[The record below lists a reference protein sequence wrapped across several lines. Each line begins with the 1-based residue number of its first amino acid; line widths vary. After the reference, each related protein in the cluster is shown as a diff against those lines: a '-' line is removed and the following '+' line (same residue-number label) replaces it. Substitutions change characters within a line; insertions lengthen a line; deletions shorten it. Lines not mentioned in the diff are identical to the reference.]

1 MLASAYSA
9 KRRMSTPAR
18 EPRDAVL
25 QVRDLSVQHPRR
37 HGSARTLTIADVS
50 FDVYR
55 SEMFGIVGESG
66 SGKTTLLR
74 AVLQIPR
81 PTAGIV
87 VLGNSDLTALR
98 GRRLSVARQAIQVVF
113 QDARMS
119 LDPTWPV
126 ARIVAEPLS
135 IVEGLNQKARLARV
149 AGALASVGLPQEI
162 YGHRFSSQLSGGQC
176 QRVALARALVVDPT
190 ILVLDEA
197 VSALDPL
204 VQVHVMGI
212 IADLRIRR
220 ALSVIFVSHDL
231 RLVQR
236 FCDRVAVL
244 HQGRI
249 CEVVSAE
256 RMFSAPAHPYT
267 RLLLSTMSPLVEE

>member
-1 MLASAYSA
+1 
-9 KRRMSTPAR
+9 MSTDAAK
-18 EPRDAVL
+18 PRDAVL
-25 QVRDLSVQHPRR
+25 QVRGVSVQHPRR
-37 HGSARTLTIADVS
+37 HSSARSLTIADVS
-50 FDVYR
+50 FDVYQ
-55 SEMFGIVGESG
+55 SEIFGIVGESG

-74 AVLQIPR
+74 AILQIPR
-81 PTAGIV
+81 PTAGTV
-87 VLGNSDLTALR
+87 TLGNSDLTTLR
-98 GRRLSVARQAIQVVF
+98 GQKLIVARQGIQVVF

-135 IVEGLNQKARLARV
+135 IVKGLTKRRRLARV
-149 AGALASVGLPQEI
+149 ASALTSVGLPEEI

-212 IADLRIRR
+212 ISDLRTKR

-249 CEVVSAE
+249 CEIASAE
-256 RMFSAPAHPYT
+256 CMFSAPAHPYT
-267 RLLLSTMSPLVEE
+267 RMLLSTMSPWRGDACARSAR

>member
-1 MLASAYSA
+1 
-9 KRRMSTPAR
+9 MSTDALK
-18 EPRDAVL
+18 PRDAVL
-25 QVRDLSVQHPRR
+25 QVRGLSVQHPRR
-37 HGSARTLTIADVS
+37 YRSARSLTIADVS
-50 FDVYR
+50 FEVYR
-55 SEMFGIVGESG
+55 SEIFGIVGESG

-74 AVLQIPR
+74 AILQIPR
-81 PTAGIV
+81 PTAGTV
-87 VLGNSDLTALR
+87 TLGNSDLTTLR
-98 GRRLSVARQAIQVVF
+98 GQKLSVARQGIQVVF

-126 ARIVAEPLS
+126 TRIVAEPLS
-135 IVEGLNQKARLARV
+135 VVKGLTKKARLARV
-149 AGALASVGLPQEI
+149 AGALASVGLPENT

-176 QRVALARALVVDPT
+176 QRVALARALVVEPT

-212 IADLRIRR
+212 ISDLRIKR

-231 RLVQR
+231 HLVQR

-249 CEVVSAE
+249 CEVASAE
-256 RMFSAPAHPYT
+256 CMFSAPAHPYT
-267 RLLLSTMSPLVEE
+267 RMLLSTTSPWRVGACARSTR